1 MNINSCIIRFVVV
14 LSFIFSA
21 TAKADETINIGSGS
35 PGLRVMV
42 TSEEGI
48 MSQSNFN
55 AVVIYREL
63 PETPMSCSTDVEW
76 TNVTNQV
83 IIDQGHRFQKAD
95 LLSLISGHG
104 FLGPNGLSL
113 ISGGPVQLYPFGPN
127 SGFTDEV
134 GVKNI
139 ALAKTPL
146 TRPGGIYDPLE
157 TGYILTNGDLTIF
170 TNVQE
175 QAQVI
180 YHLQSDEVFLGSID
194 NKTFFCKGVFKK
206 GGKIFWRE
214 QGSQTEYYYQMP
226 KAVLDVFGVTKAL
239 HPDKDVGFVVFRHVW
254 RWPSFPWP
262 LEPYEYAFVE
272 VSFSQGKGFSL
283 KPL

>member
-1 MNINSCIIRFVVV
+1 MCQGR
-14 LSFIFSA
+14 
-21 TAKADETINIGSGS
+21 
-35 PGLRVMV
+35 
-42 TSEEGI
+42 
-48 MSQSNFN
+48 SND
-55 AVVIYREL
+55 
-63 PETPMSCSTDVEW
+63 SSD
-76 TNVTNQV
+76 NQV

-139 ALAKTPL
+139 ALAKNPL

-157 TGYILTNGDLTIF
+157 TGYILTNGNLTIF
-170 TNVQE
+170 TNVLE

-180 YHLQSDEVFLGSID
+180 YHLHSDEVFLGSID
-194 NKTFFCKGVFKK
+194 NKIFFCKGVFKK
-206 GGKIFWRE
+206 RDKIFWRE

-226 KAVLDVFGVTKAL
+226 RAVLDVS
-239 HPDKDVGFVVFRHVW
+239 HHV
-254 RWPSFPWP
+254 
-262 LEPYEYAFVE
+262 
-272 VSFSQGKGFSL
+272 VSFWGHDKTHQ
-283 KPL
+283 